1 MNRRSALVSSFLLL
15 LLGALALP
23 AVAPAA
29 KLKLRIAKPTV
40 RTVIPDSNPSSYFDY
55 SQSFSTSCRGKE
67 LALSPGIVD
76 SSRHIASQS
85 FGPSAISGFTVGL
98 KGRVNTKLQI
108 VCARGAK
115 ITHRRKETKMT
126 GGGSTTSFNFAGT
139 SGCGKKGIAIGAP
152 LSQDFS
158 PGIGRFLSRPTKS
171 GGWEVRVE
179 NVGSTFPFDSAV
191 PAYVD
196 HACVPRKNLGQVS
209 IEVGKTNALMTAN
222 TAKVNVICKGARR
235 AIGWGVDLRPLPRIT
250 HSAGKDGWG
259 IPFMRKAQIAG
270 KRVEFV
276 FERPPGISVSNTYVV
291 GQTAYVVCGV
301 PR

>member
-1 MNRRSALVSSFLLL
+1 MNRRSALISSLLL
-15 LLGALALP
+15 VLAGLLALP

-67 LALSPGIVD
+67 RALSPGVID

-85 FGPSAISGFTVGL
+85 FGPSAVSGFTVGL
-98 KGRVNTKLQI
+98 KGRLTTKLQI
-108 VCARGAK
+108 VCARGVN

-126 GGGSTTSFNFAGT
+126 GGGSASSFNYAGR

-152 LSQDFS
+152 LAQAFS
-158 PGIGRFLSRPTKS
+158 PGDGRLLSRPTKN
-171 GGWEVRVE
+171 GGWEVRIE
-179 NVGSTFPFDSAV
+179 GIPSTFPFDSDT
-191 PAYVD
+191 PAWVD
-196 HACVPRKNLGQVS
+196 HACVPKKNLRQVA
-209 IEVGKTNALMTAN
+209 IEEGKTDALMTAT
-222 TAKVNVICKGARR
+222 TAKLNVTCKGARR
-235 AIGWGVDLRPLPRIT
+235 AIGWGVDLKPLPRT
-250 HSAGKDGWG
+250 SYSAGKDGWG

-270 KRVEFV
+270 KRVQFI
-276 FERPPGISVSNTYVV
+276 FQRPPGIRVSNANVV
-291 GQTAYVVCGV
+291 SQTAYVVCGV